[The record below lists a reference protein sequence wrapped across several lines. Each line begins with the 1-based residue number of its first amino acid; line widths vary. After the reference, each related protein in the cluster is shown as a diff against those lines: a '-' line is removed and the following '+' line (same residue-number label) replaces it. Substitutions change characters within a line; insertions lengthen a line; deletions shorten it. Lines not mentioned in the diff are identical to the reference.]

1 MSAPRKSKT
10 NKKNMNQSQQVI
22 QCVEPDTIESSG
34 DDSIEVSKK
43 KVKKVKVI
51 EVEEEP
57 VVPVVPVKKVV
68 SQSKIDGMAHAR
80 ETRLANLKNKRNNDE
95 KARELIEK
103 SYHAEI
109 EANLI
114 KSTLPKYSRQIK
126 KDILEKLKQKKLEE
140 LKKQYGYDS
149 NASSSSSDSEEEE
162 IVLTRKNT
170 KPMKESKKRPVT
182 PPAPKS
188 LLQRF
193 QDYGF

>member
-1 MSAPRKSKT
+1 MSAQRKSKT

-22 QCVEPDTIESSG
+22 QCVEPDTVESSG

-51 EVEEEP
+51 EVEEE
-57 VVPVVPVKKVV
+57 PVKKVV